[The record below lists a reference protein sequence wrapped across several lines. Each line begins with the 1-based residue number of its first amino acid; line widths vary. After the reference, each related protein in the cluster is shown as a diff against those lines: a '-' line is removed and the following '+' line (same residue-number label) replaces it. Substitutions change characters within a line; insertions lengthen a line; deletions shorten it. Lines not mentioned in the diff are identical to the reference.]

1 VFKAVEEDDS
11 ESITTY
17 NEFKKL
23 LLIWNLLRL
32 TASKE
37 KIYAIF
43 FGWGVSNRDFQKLKK
58 TLLTYLP
65 SINLSIT
72 FFDTI
77 YKLFEM
83 MQTRAFK
90 AKMTYINMT
99 LDVGA
104 YVNAYRVLCNYPEK
118 FPKLILYLGDF
129 HLMKEVFG
137 SIGKLVAASGFEDVV
152 FQAKICY
159 TGSLDSVFSG
169 VQYNRCW
176 FV

>member
-1 VFKAVEEDDS
+1 MFKAVEKDDS

-32 TASKE
+32 TASKD

-43 FGWGVSNRDFQKLKK
+43 SGWGVSNRDFQKLKK

-65 SINLSIT
+65 PINSSIT

-83 MQTRAFK
+83 LQTRAFK

-118 FPKLILYLGDF
+118 FPKLVTF
-129 HLMKEVFG
+129 T
-137 SIGKLVAASGFEDVV
+137 S
-152 FQAKICY
+152 
-159 TGSLDSVFSG
+159 
-169 VQYNRCW
+169 
-176 FV
+176 